1 MNLLGCTFLLL
12 LGLQPS
18 SAYNQDALDHVLR
31 TIEYLAS
38 VHGGVFSCIFYDLSQ
53 GSHPGVWNDV
63 LTSAR
68 LDHIV
73 VKYVFDESF
82 VAHHDTPLGDPRNP
96 PAHPSMLLINPG
108 RDDRYLGLPDVETR
122 IHYFLLLLNP
132 FTKVL
137 IFADRTNL
145 PVFHK
150 ILYFVNNNGFNN
162 IVFIDSFDMH
172 SLHCNLQKCRSR
184 SRMPHPMNWFLRR
197 SMEGRTIHY
206 ITDEPRTSFAWN
218 AHWLAETA
226 RFLDTN
232 VVEYKHNC
240 KGSDDE
246 LDRCFRNI
254 MDTPNLADIV
264 FRRVVRSSV
273 GTLAFRELYT
283 IVPWVSKIV
292 VPRDRPVNAAELM
305 SMPFSWQVWL
315 LLSVILVATEVT
327 QRLRPEMFRND
338 PIMLAVCGY
347 ERHNLHQAGRWEK
360 IFFLSL
366 IILMFFMSNAYETKI
381 VSLMVNK
388 PSIQRIKT
396 IDDFKHTE
404 VRFHEDLENDPHFLN
419 DSIIGDLVVQGKR
432 RDLFEAIPG
441 GAVFWDKEFID
452 VYYELAF
459 DYNRMESFFVVL
471 DQEYFTGI
479 ELYIAKYRSPY
490 LEAFR
495 YTHITLFEAGL
506 FVLWQRQWKDEM
518 RSAYVGRRP
527 REDAGSQSDLS
538 FEDML
543 PAWLALG
550 IGFCLS
556 ILGFTGELVA
566 RPFDSWWS
574 QVRKR
579 IAK

>member
-12 LGLQPS
+12 LALQPS

-53 GSHPGVWNDV
+53 SSHLGVWNDV
-63 LTSAR
+63 LTSPR

-82 VAHHDTPLGDPRNP
+82 IAHHDTPLGDPRNP
-96 PAHPSMLLINPG
+96 PAHP
-108 RDDRYLGLPDVETR
+108 
-122 IHYFLLLLNP
+122 
-132 FTKVL
+132 
-137 IFADRTNL
+137 
-145 PVFHK
+145 
-150 ILYFVNNNGFNN
+150 
-162 IVFIDSFDMH
+162 
-172 SLHCNLQKCRSR
+172 
-184 SRMPHPMNWFLRR
+184 
-197 SMEGRTIHY
+197 
-206 ITDEPRTSFAWN
+206 
-218 AHWLAETA
+218 
-226 RFLDTN
+226 
-232 VVEYKHNC
+232 
-240 KGSDDE
+240 
-246 LDRCFRNI
+246 
-254 MDTPNLADIV
+254 
-264 FRRVVRSSV
+264 
-273 GTLAFRELYT
+273 
-283 IVPWVSKIV
+283 
-292 VPRDRPVNAAELM
+292 
-305 SMPFSWQVWL
+305 
-315 LLSVILVATEVT
+315 
-327 QRLRPEMFRND
+327 
-338 PIMLAVCGY
+338 
-347 ERHNLHQAGRWEK
+347 
-360 IFFLSL
+360 
-366 IILMFFMSNAYETKI
+366 NAYETKI

-404 VRFHEDLENDPHFLN
+404 VRFHEDLENYPHFLN

-432 RDLFEAIPG
+432 REFFEAIPG

-550 IGFCLS
+550 VGFCLS
-556 ILGFTGELVA
+556 ILGFTGELVT